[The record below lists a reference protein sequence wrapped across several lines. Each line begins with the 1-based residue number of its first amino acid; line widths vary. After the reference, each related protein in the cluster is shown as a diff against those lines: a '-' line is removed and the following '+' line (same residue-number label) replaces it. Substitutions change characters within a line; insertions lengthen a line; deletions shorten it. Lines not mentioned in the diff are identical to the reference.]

1 MEIFLTLDY
10 ELFLFNPGN
19 NVNQSLIDPTNKL
32 LNMLNRHQIKAV
44 FFVDVGYLIS
54 LSKQKNK
61 YPQLSDDYYKI
72 VKQLTYLESQGH
84 ELGLHIH
91 PHWEDCYFDGNK
103 WKIDLSRYKLAD
115 YTKSQAESIFTKYY
129 DALQSLSVK
138 KIISYRAGGWCL
150 EPFSHIRDRMK
161 LHGIYIDATVVPG
174 GYQHTATHSYDF
186 RNYPNKPIW
195 NFNIDPSIIDDQGCF
210 YEIPC
215 TSHTLPQLHYWKK
228 IINVLFRPNHKD
240 TLGEAVKP
248 TMKEV
253 FRKLF
258 FKNIDA
264 VSIDSNKS
272 NSLLASFKYKEYEQD
287 AYYSIIGHPKCF
299 DELTYTNLDT
309 FLNYALKRGHRFIIF
324 SGNVKK
330 PINFN

>member
-19 NVNQSLIDPTNKL
+19 NVDQSLIDPTNKL
-32 LNMLNRHQIKAV
+32 ISILNKHQIKAI
-44 FFVDVGYLIS
+44 FFVDVGYLLA
-54 LSKQKNK
+54 LSKQKDN
-61 YPQLSDDYYKI
+61 YPKLASDYFKI
-72 VKQLTYLESQGH
+72 VHQLKYLESQGH

-91 PHWEDCYFDGNK
+91 PHWEDCYFDGNR
-103 WKIDLSRYKLAD
+103 WKMDLSRYKLAD
-115 YTKSQAESIFTKYY
+115 FTKSDAELIFTKYY
-129 DALQSLSVK
+129 NVLQALSVK

-150 EPFSHIRDRMK
+150 EPFSHIKDAMR
-161 LHGIYIDATVVPG
+161 LHGIYIDASVVPG

-186 RNYPNKPIW
+186 RKYPSLPIW
-195 NFNIDPSIIDDQGCF
+195 TFNIDPAIIEDQGCF

-215 TSHTLPQLHYWKK
+215 TAHKLPQLHYWKK

-248 TMKEV
+248 TFKEV
-253 FRKLF
+253 LRKLF
-258 FKNIDA
+258 LKNIDA

-272 NSLLASFKYKEYEQD
+272 NSLLSSFKEKEHEQD

-299 DELTYTNLDT
+299 DELTFSNLNIFLKYTMS
-309 FLNYALKRGHRFIIF
+309 RGHVFIVF
-324 SGNVKK
+324 SSHIKK
-330 PINFN
+330 PANF